1 MRRTINPRH
10 TRETNM
16 RFTRKLN
23 VQVQGTPA
31 ARTTRLPVAVTAALA
46 AGIVAASAMTLTPR
60 AAAHDN
66 GRGRACSERT
76 LRADYG
82 GLASGVRLVP
92 FGPNAGKTEMIISTS
107 RRTYDGAG
115 GFTESGA
122 DLHGQLTGVTVD
134 TGGIFGTYEVNGDCT
149 GTSTRYV
156 PGVPFPIVSNF
167 VIVESGRA
175 VKEAVMTP
183 TANVVTV
190 LWDRQ

>member
-1 MRRTINPRH
+1 
-10 TRETNM
+10 M

-23 VQVQGTPA
+23 VHPQGTHA
-31 ARTTRLPVAVTAALA
+31 FRTRRLPVGVAALLA
-46 AGIVAASAMTLTPR
+46 AGIVAAGAFTLAPR
-60 AAAHDN
+60 AAADDN

-76 LRADYG
+76 LRGDYG

-92 FGPNAGKTEMIISTS
+92 FGPNAGKTEAIIGTS
-107 RRTYDGAG
+107 LRRYDGAG

-122 DLHGQLTGVTVD
+122 DLHGALTGVTVD
-134 TGGIFGTYEVNGDCT
+134 TGGIFGTYEINSNCT

-167 VIVESGRA
+167 VVVDHGRT
-175 VKEAVMTP
+175 VKEAVMAPTP
-183 TANVVTV
+183 NVVTA